1 MPNLKTKKVCL
12 VYFIMRKYFTPEEDT
27 KLLELVMEVGT
38 DFPFIASQIGVT
50 LRKTQ
55 TRYYNLRHRIEKK
68 FHRDEIQKMVNLVK
82 KFGKEWDFIASEMK
96 KPSLECKFMYDYMSR
111 PQKYH
116 LLTYFTESEDKI
128 IRDKLKQGLKPSQ
141 ISLFLKDKGVNQIHR
156 RIRYL
161 KKIHKL

>member
-1 MPNLKTKKVCL
+1 
-12 VYFIMRKYFTPEEDT
+12 MRKYFTPEDDT
-27 KLLELVMEVGT
+27 KLLELVIEVGH
-38 DFPFIASQIGVT
+38 DWPFIAAQIRKTTSQIT
-50 LRKTQ
+50 S
-55 TRYYNLRHRIEKK
+55 RYYYLRRLIQKK

-96 KPSLECKFMYDYMSR
+96 IPSIECRLMYDYMSR

-161 KKIHKL
+161 KNMHKL